1 MGRLVYAA
9 LASLD
14 GFIADGEGDF
24 SWAEPQE
31 DVHRHVNSIER
42 RNSLLLLGRKT
53 YEILAVWDGLPGLE
67 AMPDYVQDYASIWKG
82 LRKLVFSRTLAATR
96 ADDAALRTS
105 FDKAEIERLKETER
119 GDIGI
124 GGADLASQALALGLL
139 DEVYLYV
146 FPVLVGSGRRWL
158 ECRDFIRLRKAETRE
173 FGGGVV
179 LARYE
184 ILRRP

>member
-14 GFIADGEGDF
+14 GFIADSEGDF

-53 YEILAVWDGLPGLE
+53 YEILAVWDSLPGLE
-67 AMPDYVQDYASIWKG
+67 ALPEYVQEYAGIWKG
-82 LRKLVFSRTLAATR
+82 MRKLVFSRTLAGTP
-96 ADDAALRTS
+96 AAGAELRTS
-105 FDKAEIERLKETER
+105 FDKARIERLKETES

-124 GGADLASQALALGLL
+124 GGADLASQALSLGLL
-139 DEVYLYV
+139 DELYLYV
-146 FPVLVGSGRRWL
+146 FPVLVGSGKRWL
-158 ECRDFIRLRKAETRE
+158 EGRSLQGLRKTESRE
-173 FGGGVV
+173 FRNGV
-179 LARYE
+179 AMGRYE
-184 ILRRP
+184 IG

>member
-14 GFIADGEGDF
+14 GFIADGAGDF

-31 DVHRHVNSIER
+31 DVHRHVNSQER

-53 YEILAVWDGLPGLE
+53 YEILAVWDSLPGLE
-67 AMPDYVQDYASIWKG
+67 SMPDYVQEYASIWKG
-82 LRKLVFSRTLAATR
+82 IRKLVFSRTLAGTLA
-96 ADDAALRTS
+96 AGAALRST
-105 FDKAEIERLKETER
+105 FDKEEIERLKETES

-139 DEVYLYV
+139 DELCLYS
-146 FPVLVGSGRRWL
+146 FPVLAGSGKRWIEGRGL
-158 ECRDFIRLRKAETRE
+158 ARLRKTESRE

-179 LARYE
+179 MGRYE
-184 ILRRP
+184 VGGSA